1 VVLPRVQTQVELRP
15 AEIEIIGSNL
25 TSEQTAQLFERAR
38 NAFEAEV
45 TADKGLQDRARDSA
59 RQSLKSL
66 FLGLGFSDVAFV
78 EKLSPEPQRG

>member
-15 AEIEIIGSNL
+15 AEAEIIGSNL
-25 TSEQTAQLFERAR
+25 DSGQTAQLFERAR

-45 TADKGLQDRARDSA
+45 NVDKALLERARDSG
-59 RQSLKSL
+59 RQSLRSL
-66 FLGLGFSDVAFV
+66 FTGLGFSEVVFV